1 MSEKHDRNIDGAL
14 GSVRQLEGAIE
25 ATSTMRA
32 ASEAR
37 LVEARSE
44 ASRLLAAARDATAA
58 AVAGRRRVVLA
69 AAEGDVV
76 EISRQGEESA
86 ARVRA
91 GAQVSCAALVEAAL
105 AHILSIDGKSGA

>member
-1 MSEKHDRNIDGAL
+1 MSEKRERNVNGVL
-14 GSVRQLEGAIE
+14 GSVRQLERALE

-37 LVEARSE
+37 LIEARSE

-58 AVAGRRRVVLA
+58 AVSERRRVVLA
-69 AAEGDVV
+69 AAEDDAV
-76 EISRQGEESA
+76 EISRQAEESV

-91 GAQVSCAALVEAAL
+91 GAQVSCAAVVEAAL
-105 AHILSIDGKSGA
+105 AQILPTDGKSGG